1 MGVSSCCTTMCVINS
16 FFGIPLQTA
25 VKWIGIVKLVIT
37 LILAIICI
45 VGQTQVTCMD
55 DEGNFLDGG
64 SIECVGPYIRQIC
77 FDFFLPM
84 TCALLLI
91 FGARQKSSCLLLT
104 WFIIVFCCYVQYL
117 WVVFASDWDRAGD
130 WVAICY
136 VVHYTAVAIV
146 VYSFMKAAK
155 RNEGVVHNNI
165 IKTEEGQAAAAAV
178 PAEGPLRPEHGR
190 LCSSSTA
197 WISWSSSSVCST
209 GPIRCTEYYISQH
222 LLIDSI

>member
-1 MGVSSCCTTMCVINS
+1 MG
-16 FFGIPLQTA
+16 
-25 VKWIGIVKLVIT
+25 
-37 LILAIICI
+37 
-45 VGQTQVTCMD
+45 
-55 DEGNFLDGG
+55 
-64 SIECVGPYIRQIC
+64 IECVGPYIRQIC

-91 FGARQKSSCLLLT
+91 FGARQNSSCLLLT

-117 WVVFASDWDRAGD
+117 WVVFASDWDRAED

-155 RNEGVVHNNI
+155 RNEGVVHSNI
-165 IKTEEGQAAAAAV
+165 IKTEEGQAAAASAAADATAAAAVPAAAV
-178 PAEGPLRPEHGR
+178 PAEGTLRPEHGR

-222 LLIDSI
+222 LLIDSICKK

>member
-1 MGVSSCCTTMCVINS
+1 
-16 FFGIPLQTA
+16 
-25 VKWIGIVKLVIT
+25 
-37 LILAIICI
+37 
-45 VGQTQVTCMD
+45 MD
-55 DEGNFLDGG
+55 DEGNLLDGG

-117 WVVFASDWDRAGD
+117 WVVFASDWDRAED

-146 VYSFMKAAK
+146 VYSLMKAAK
-155 RNEGVVHNNI
+155 RNEGVVHSNI
-165 IKTEEGQAAAAAV
+165 IKTEEGQAAAAQATTTITV
-178 PAEGPLRPEHGR
+178 QQQPAAAAYPQQQPQQLQMQQQQQQQFQQQPQQLQMQQQQQFQQKAPYDPNMAGYAPPQPGYPGAPPVYAPQAAYAQQN
-190 LCSSSTA
+190 TTYPN
-197 WISWSSSSVCST
+197 I
-209 GPIRCTEYYISQH
+209 Y
-222 LLIDSI
+222 